1 MIEGYSLVLPHTAPP
16 DTLTGAAQLD
26 LAQLVATYSS
36 LLFRVAHSILRNRS
50 EAEDV
55 VQDTFLRVLQNQ
67 HQLPSIRDLRPW
79 LVRIAWNLSLD
90 LQRRIRPDQIDPL
103 FAQSLVATN
112 LPADQALA
120 EAQRMNLV
128 LQALDR
134 LPKDERQALLL
145 SALEEL
151 STAEIATILHR
162 SESAIRALLHRA
174 RTRLRTRL
182 EKGVKA

>member
-55 VQDTFLRVLQNQ
+55 VQDTFL
-67 HQLPSIRDLRPW
+67 RDLRPW